1 MKLLDANI
9 VIYSLGRDHPYREP
23 CRAIINQLE
32 ERPHDYAVDAE
43 MLQEILY
50 VFSNRGDIKTG
61 VEAVLRLLDLFP
73 DVIPITGAEIGTA
86 TRLIGQPPR
95 LSVRDAIHAAV
106 ALEHGLEGIV
116 TADKVFEHIPGL
128 RRFDPTEVS
137 GGG

>member
-9 VIYSLGRDHPYREP
+9 VIYALGRDHPYREP
-23 CRAIINQLE
+23 CRAIISQLE

-43 MLQEILY
+43 MLQEVLY
-50 VFSNRGDIKTG
+50 VFSRRGYNETG
-61 VEAVLRLLDLFP
+61 VEVVTRLLDLFP
-73 DVIPITGAEIGTA
+73 DVIPITGAEIATA

-116 TADKVFEHIPGL
+116 TADKAFDHIPGL
-128 RRFDPTEVS
+128 RRFDPTEVA
-137 GGG
+137 GRG

>member
-50 VFSNRGDIKTG
+50 VFSNRGDIKSG

-116 TADKVFEHIPGL
+116 TADKDFEHIPGL
-128 RRFDPTEVS
+128 RRFDPMDVA
-137 GGG
+137 GAG

>member
-32 ERPHDYAVDAE
+32 DRPHDYAVDAE

-86 TRLIGQPPR
+86 TRLIGGPPR

-128 RRFDPTEVS
+128 RRFDPTEVA

>member
-128 RRFDPTEVS
+128 RRFDPTEVA

>member
-128 RRFDPTEVS
+128 RRFDPTEVA
-137 GGG
+137 GAG

>member
-1 MKLLDANI
+1 
-9 VIYSLGRDHPYREP
+9 
-23 CRAIINQLE
+23 
-32 ERPHDYAVDAE
+32 

-86 TRLIGQPPR
+86 TRLVGQPPR

-128 RRFDPTEVS
+128 RRFDPTEVA

>member
-23 CRAIINQLE
+23 CRAIISQLE
-32 ERPHDYAVDAE
+32 ERPHEYAVDAE

-50 VFSNRGDIKTG
+50 VFSNRGDIKMG

-86 TRLIGQPPR
+86 ARLIGQLPL
-95 LSVRDAIHAAV
+95 LSIRDAIHAAV

-116 TADKVFEHIPGL
+116 TADKAFDHIPGL
-128 RRFDPTEVS
+128 RRFDPTEVAYGS
-137 GGG
+137 

>member
-9 VIYSLGRDHPYREP
+9 VIYSMGRDHPYREP

-50 VFSNRGDIKTG
+50 VFSNRGDINSG

-86 TRLIGQPPR
+86 TRLIGQPPQ

-106 ALEHGLEGIV
+106 VLEHGLEGIV

-128 RRFDPTEVS
+128 RRFDPTEVA
-137 GGG
+137 GAG

>member
-9 VIYSLGRDHPYREP
+9 VIYALGRDHPYREP
-23 CRAIINQLE
+23 CRAIISQLE

-50 VFSNRGDIKTG
+50 VFSNRGDIKSG

-116 TADKVFEHIPGL
+116 TADKDFEHIPGL
-128 RRFDPTEVS
+128 RRFDPMDVA
-137 GGG
+137 GAG